1 MKRNMTNAG
10 NPPNVRRTNQ
20 LLSRLAAEKKKTVLA
35 LGLIA
40 LMAFMWVRVLG
51 RKTPA
56 TANAASA
63 AQHVDSKGQ
72 SNSQIKVSFIELPK
86 VPGRNDVMTRDF
98 FDPVGWHGFI
108 RDGEGRNQAGN
119 EVNGVSIDA
128 SGEVIMRI
136 AQKLQLEAI
145 VLGENPRAFINDK
158 LLSVGDKLLVKDRVN
173 VYECEVVEIQE
184 RTVFI
189 RCREAQIKLELEQ
202 ATEVTD

>member
-51 RKTPA
+51 KKTPA
-56 TANAASA
+56 TANAASTA
-63 AQHVDSKGQ
+63 PQADLNGQ
-72 SNSQIKVSFIELPK
+72 SNSQIQVSFIELPQ

-108 RDGEGRNQAGN
+108 KNGEGRNQAGN
-119 EVNGVSIDA
+119 EVNHVSTDA
-128 SGEVIMRI
+128 SGEVITQI
-136 AQKLQLEAI
+136 AQKLQLEAT
-145 VLGENPRAFINDK
+145 A
-158 LLSVGDKLLVKDRVN
+158 
-173 VYECEVVEIQE
+173 
-184 RTVFI
+184 
-189 RCREAQIKLELEQ
+189 
-202 ATEVTD
+202 

>member
-10 NPPNVRRTNQ
+10 SGANQ
-20 LLSRLAAEKKKTVLA
+20 LLSRLAAEKKKAVLA

-72 SNSQIKVSFIELPK
+72 SNSQIKISFIELPK
-86 VPGRNDVMTRDF
+86 VAGRNDVMTRDF
-98 FDPVGWHGFI
+98 FDPGGWHGFTKD
-108 RDGEGRNQAGN
+108 REGRNQAGN
-119 EVNGVSIDA
+119 EVNHVSTDA
-128 SGEVIMRI
+128 TGEVITQI

-145 VLGENPRAFINDK
+145 IVLGENPQAFINDK
-158 LLSVGDKLLVKDRVN
+158 LLSVGDKLLVKDGAN
-173 VYECEVVEIQE
+173 TYECEVVEIQE

-189 RCREAQIKLELEQ
+189 RCREAQIKLELKQ
-202 ATEVTD
+202 ATEVTN